1 MNNRKSILCLFLLF
15 LLSLGSLSVNAQTVS
30 KVFKE
35 QTLKTVLKEIES
47 QTGLSIIYQ
56 KNEINEN
63 KKVNATF
70 ENTPVVEALSSIL
83 DKSLEVN
90 LKNKM
95 IVISLKKLMP
105 GDDKTKVTSING
117 KILDENGEPV
127 IGASVAIQG
136 TTLGSITNID
146 GEYTLA
152 NVPENAEVTISFIG
166 YQTLTFKAND
176 RALQNVTLKEDSEML
191 DEVVVVGY
199 GVQRKRDVT
208 TSISSMKASELAVP
222 VSSVDQALVGKMTG
236 VQVSQPN
243 GIPGGGLSIKVRG
256 SGSITAG
263 TEPLYVV
270 DGFPMSGEAGNG
282 TGQNV
287 SPLSSINMNDIDS
300 IEVLKDASAAA
311 IYGSRG
317 ANGVV
322 IITTKQGK
330 EGKDMKPT
338 VQYDG
343 YVGFQQRTKKID
355 MLDAYEYAW
364 LSYDGHNNAYL
375 DLLESKGLEGSIN
388 DSNEV
393 RNQKLG
399 KKPDVINQAYLLPP
413 EIMPYINGETGLT
426 NTDWQDEVMRTGIV
440 TSHNLSLSGGN
451 KAARYFISGNYMKE
465 QGIVIGSDFEQMGA
479 RGKVDANYKKFTFGT
494 NLSFNYSVYNIVPT
508 EDRYKEETIVAS
520 ALAMSPTMPVYNADG
535 SYNFDQWNWQYKHPQ
550 IVNPVALANEKEDQM
565 KRYRF
570 MGNVYGE
577 YELYKNLKFK
587 TSFGVDFNSYSRS
600 YYRPSTLPTSLDR
613 LPPSVPEGSKRDKN
627 MLNWVWENTLSYTTV
642 IKDVHNLSAIA
653 GWTAQKES
661 VNTSLLAGNGYPNDL
676 VHTMN
681 AASAIT
687 NWSATAYEW
696 SLLSAL
702 ARVQYSYKGKY
713 LLSAAARMDGSSR
726 FGKNNRWG
734 MFPSAS
740 AGWYI
745 SEEDFMKD
753 IKWLTSLKL
762 RASYGISG
770 NFNIGNYEYYATL
783 SEDNYVFGKADGT
796 LASGLRPATAGN
808 PDLGWE
814 KTAMFN
820 LGLEIGLFNMLTLEL
835 DLYNSNTTDML
846 LNVPVAEFSGFST
859 VPMNIGKVNNKGV
872 EFAISTTNTWGDFT
886 WNNRFNISAN
896 RNEVK
901 DLGGVDEMIT
911 TSESVTFITK
921 VGEPIGNYYTLVTDG
936 VFANQAEIDNSK
948 NPDKSQRKYAYVSG
962 AKPGDFRFKDMDGN
976 MEIDENDRTI
986 TGNYM
991 PKFTY
996 GFSTDFKYKWFDL
1009 SVALQGVQGNKIA
1022 NIFRRYIDNM
1032 EGGNNCQVD
1041 ALDRWQSESNPGSGY
1056 VVRANRSATG
1066 MNGTTSTWHIEDGSY
1081 MRIKNITFG
1090 YTLPKSLL
1098 TNVGISRARVYFST
1112 QNPFTFTKYSG
1123 YNPEVNMKGG
1133 SLTPGIDYGT
1143 YPLSK
1148 SFVFGLNVTF

>member
-270 DGFPMSGEAGNG
+270 DGFPMSGEAGN
-282 TGQNV
+282 V
-287 SPLSSINMNDIDS
+287 SPLSSINMNDIES

>member
-56 KNEINEN
+56 KDEINEN

-95 IVISLKKLMP
+95 IVISLKKQMP
-105 GDDKTKVTSING
+105 GDDKTKVRSING

-176 RALQNVTLKEDSEML
+176 KALQNVTLKEDSEML

-287 SPLSSINMNDIDS
+287 SPLSSINMNDIES

-355 MLDAYEYAW
+355 MLDAYEYAR

-375 DLLESKGLEGSIN
+375 DLLESKGIEGSIN
-388 DSNEV
+388 NSNEV

-627 MLNWVWENTLSYTTV
+627 MLNWVWENTLSYTTI

-687 NWSATAYEW
+687 SWSATAYEW

-702 ARVQYSYKGKY
+702 HVCNIHIRVNIYYQ
-713 LLSAAARMDGSSR
+713 LLLVWMDLPVSER
-726 FGKNNRWG
+726 IT
-734 MFPSAS
+734 
-740 AGWYI
+740 AGVCFRQLLP
-745 SEEDFMKD
+745 D
-753 IKWLTSLKL
+753 
-762 RASYGISG
+762 GIS
-770 NFNIGNYEYYATL
+770 
-783 SEDNYVFGKADGT
+783 
-796 LASGLRPATAGN
+796 
-808 PDLGWE
+808 
-814 KTAMFN
+814 
-820 LGLEIGLFNMLTLEL
+820 
-835 DLYNSNTTDML
+835 
-846 LNVPVAEFSGFST
+846 
-859 VPMNIGKVNNKGV
+859 
-872 EFAISTTNTWGDFT
+872 
-886 WNNRFNISAN
+886 
-896 RNEVK
+896 VK
-901 DLGGVDEMIT
+901 
-911 TSESVTFITK
+911 
-921 VGEPIGNYYTLVTDG
+921 
-936 VFANQAEIDNSK
+936 
-948 NPDKSQRKYAYVSG
+948 
-962 AKPGDFRFKDMDGN
+962 
-976 MEIDENDRTI
+976 
-986 TGNYM
+986 
-991 PKFTY
+991 
-996 GFSTDFKYKWFDL
+996 
-1009 SVALQGVQGNKIA
+1009 KI
-1022 NIFRRYIDNM
+1022 
-1032 EGGNNCQVD
+1032 
-1041 ALDRWQSESNPGSGY
+1041 L
-1056 VVRANRSATG
+1056 
-1066 MNGTTSTWHIEDGSY
+1066 
-1081 MRIKNITFG
+1081 
-1090 YTLPKSLL
+1090 
-1098 TNVGISRARVYFST
+1098 
-1112 QNPFTFTKYSG
+1112 
-1123 YNPEVNMKGG
+1123 
-1133 SLTPGIDYGT
+1133 
-1143 YPLSK
+1143 
-1148 SFVFGLNVTF
+1148 